1 MKVFLRNPQTVMSD
15 DFFFL
20 KQMMPVEETLNVS
33 VMEHLAA
40 VEICVLAGSASPPSL
55 FKMEHPSFRRAA
67 LWLMR

>member
-1 MKVFLRNPQTVMSD
+1 MKVSLEKPHTIMSD

-20 KQMMPVEETLNVS
+20 KQMMPVEKTLNVC

-40 VEICVLAGSASPPSL
+40 VKIGVLAGSASPPSL